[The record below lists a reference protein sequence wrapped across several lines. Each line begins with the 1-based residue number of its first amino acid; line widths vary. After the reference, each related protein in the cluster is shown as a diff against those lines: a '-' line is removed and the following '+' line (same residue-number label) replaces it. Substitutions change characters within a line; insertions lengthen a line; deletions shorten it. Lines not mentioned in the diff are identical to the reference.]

1 MPDNDWM
8 SIPRP
13 QTKDTSW
20 MDIKRPAGV
29 TGQGFEAIGGAQ
41 QIGKESDYKFQMKF
55 GQNNDLLRAQ
65 AQPWYEQ
72 AYKSVGNAIANTA
85 TGLLGGFGYLPEVF
99 DKDQDYNNSWIF

>member
-20 MDIKRPAGV
+20 MDIKRPTGV

-41 QIGKESDYKFQMKF
+41 QIGKESDYKFQMKT
-55 GQNNDLLRAQ
+55 DL
-65 AQPWYEQ
+65 
-72 AYKSVGNAIANTA
+72 
-85 TGLLGGFGYLPEVF
+85 
-99 DKDQDYNNSWIF
+99 